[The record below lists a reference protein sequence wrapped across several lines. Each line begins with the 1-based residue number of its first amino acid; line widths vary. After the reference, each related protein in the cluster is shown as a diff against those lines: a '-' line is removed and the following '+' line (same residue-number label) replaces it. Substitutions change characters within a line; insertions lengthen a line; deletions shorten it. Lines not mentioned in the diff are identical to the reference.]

1 MLTLQNKSQGQTLK
15 NVGLYLPRPVF
26 GHGQLYVA
34 LSRVGDPRFIKVL
47 VMDTREQGRDEEET
61 SVFTVNIVY
70 PEILA
75 EARRLL
81 RESLASQ
88 TSPASS
94 ESITC
99 MRCDPPQRQN
109 DPQPMVNSSET
120 TPAQAANDTCDPSN
134 APHDD
139 DVDADAVDANIE
151 RNLLAPLRS
160 SGIQVPNR
168 LLTQQEAWALAH
180 HASAGVTSVQENEL
194 LDPWDNNQF
203 H

>member
-1 MLTLQNKSQGQTLK
+1 M
-15 NVGLYLPRPVF
+15 F

-47 VMDTREQGRDEEET
+47 VMDTHEQGRDYEEKT

-81 RESLASQ
+81 NESLATQ
-88 TSPASS
+88 TSPTSS
-94 ESITC
+94 KSSTC
-99 MRCDPPQRQN
+99 MRCDPPKRN
-109 DPQPMVNSSET
+109 DPQPTVNSSET

-151 RNLLAPLRS
+151 RNLLAPLR
-160 SGIQVPNR
+160 
-168 LLTQQEAWALAH
+168 
-180 HASAGVTSVQENEL
+180 
-194 LDPWDNNQF
+194 
-203 H
+203 

>member
-1 MLTLQNKSQGQTLK
+1 M
-15 NVGLYLPRPVF
+15 
-26 GHGQLYVA
+26 A

-47 VMDTREQGRDEEET
+47 VMDTGEQGRYEGKT
-61 SVFTVNIVY
+61 GVFTVNIVY

-160 SGIQVPNR
+160 SGIHMCQTACSHNR
-168 LLTQQEAWALAH
+168 RRGHSHIMRPE
-180 HASAGVTSVQENEL
+180 SPPRKKTSCSTHGIITNFT
-194 LDPWDNNQF
+194 DR
-203 H
+203 